1 MLKLKQVQL
10 KSFENC
16 FLDRRKHSQH
26 YSPEPSE
33 DFNPM
38 QFALKGQDYSLSKQQ
53 LISHLQTPRTHSELD
68 FDNRDKQEDA
78 TANKKLCDYSPN
90 S

>member
-1 MLKLKQVQL
+1 
-10 KSFENC
+10 
-16 FLDRRKHSQH
+16 
-26 YSPEPSE
+26 
-33 DFNPM
+33 M

-68 FDNRDKQEDA
+68 FDNRDQQEDA

-90 S
+90 SQTFYKPVEAKFQKPLILKKQKKV